1 MRRKGLH
8 WAWVILAV
16 CFVDLFVNHSIRLGF
31 GVVLP
36 EMIRALDLNRTQG
49 GAIFNF
55 YLAAYVCLAPFAGNL
70 TDRFGARRVITLFG
84 IVLGI
89 GTLLMG
95 TVESFWTAGI
105 FFALAGA
112 GASAMWTPVITLVQ
126 RWFGKRRRGMA
137 LGILSTGFGLGFAA
151 TGWLFP
157 ILVSSFSWRFCWYVL
172 GAWALIMVLVNGL
185 FLRSRPEDLQMSPWG
200 EEEEDDLPVN
210 LGREGSVR
218 GLRSTEEGR
227 YREIFGSSRFWTIGV
242 SYFFISCALYT
253 ITTFMVDYANVELGL
268 GFKEASFLA
277 TIHGLSQVVGVLT
290 IPILSDRI
298 GRRLTLVGSNVVIA
312 LTILGVIASATTDV
326 RWGIPILLASIAL
339 LGIFYGI
346 TWPMY
351 GACGGDYFRKE
362 VMGTVIG
369 AWTPFYGLGAILA
382 HFLSGRI
389 RDTTQSF
396 QKAFYLAILFALVAA
411 FLMQR
416 VERPD
421 EGD

>member
-16 CFVDLFVNHSIRLGF
+16 CFVDLFINYSIRLGF

-36 EMIRALDLNRTQG
+36 EMIRSLELNRTQG
-49 GAIFNF
+49 GAIYNF
-55 YLAAYVCLAPFAGNL
+55 YLAAYLCLTPFTGNL
-70 TDRFGARRVITLFG
+70 TDRIGARRVITLFCF
-84 IVLGI
+84 VLGA

-95 TVESFWTAGI
+95 AVESFWTACV

-112 GASAMWTPVITLVQ
+112 GASAMWTPVITVVQ
-126 RWFGKRRRGMA
+126 RWFGKKRRGMA
-137 LGILSTGFGLGFAA
+137 LGILSTGYGLGFAT

-157 ILVSSFSWRFCWYVL
+157 VLASSFSWRFCWYVL
-172 GAWALIMVLVNGL
+172 GAWALIMVLVNGI
-185 FLRSRPEDLQMSPWG
+185 FLRSEPEDLQMSSWG
-200 EEEEDDLPVN
+200 EEGDDLFEDLN
-210 LGREGSVR
+210 GEGSVR
-218 GLRSTEEGR
+218 DLRPTKESR
-227 YREIFGSSRFWTIGV
+227 YGEIFRSARFWTIGA
-242 SYFFISCALYT
+242 SYFLISCALYI

-298 GRRLTLVGSNVVIA
+298 SRRLTLMGSNVFIA
-312 LTILGVIASATTDV
+312 LSILGVITSAK
-326 RWGIPILLASIAL
+326 GMPILFASIAL
-339 LGIFYGI
+339 LGMFYGI

-351 GACGGDYFRKE
+351 GACGGDFFRKE

-382 HFLSGRI
+382 HLITGRI
-389 RDTTQSF
+389 RDITRSF
-396 QKAFYLAILFALVAA
+396 QPAFYLAILLALAAA

-416 VERPD
+416 VKRLD
-421 EGD
+421 EGN